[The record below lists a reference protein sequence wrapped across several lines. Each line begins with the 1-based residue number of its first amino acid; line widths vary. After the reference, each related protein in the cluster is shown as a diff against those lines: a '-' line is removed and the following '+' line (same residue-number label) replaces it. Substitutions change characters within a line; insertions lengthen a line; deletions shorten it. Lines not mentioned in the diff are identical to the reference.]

1 MVSTSRDPARIAGMF
16 DQIAQRYDTLNR
28 LISLGMDK
36 GWRARAVHELALT
49 GSDRVLDMCTGTADF
64 AVEAATSTTGR
75 ARMVVGIDFA
85 GEMLRMGLAKIRK
98 AGLGAQIHLVR
109 GDATNVPL
117 PDQSM
122 DAAMVG
128 FGIRNVVD
136 RDRAIREFVRVLK
149 PGGRLAVLEPGA
161 PRIPGIQTLHIW
173 YLRYLLPFV
182 GRLLSQHGE
191 AYAYLPASVEQF
203 PSPEVF
209 ATLLTQNG
217 FASVRTVPL
226 TFGIVYLYVAT
237 TAGPHETAG
246 PRTRK

>member
-16 DQIAQRYDTLNR
+16 DRIALRYDTLNR

-36 GWRARAVHELALT
+36 GWRARAVRELSLT
-49 GSDRVLDMCTGTADF
+49 GSERVLDMCTGTADF
-64 AVEAATSTTGR
+64 AVEAVTSKAGR
-75 ARMVVGIDFA
+75 AASVVGIDFA
-85 GEMLRMGLAKIRK
+85 GEMLRIGDAKIRK
-98 AGLGAQIHLVR
+98 AGLAGRIHLVR

-117 PDQSM
+117 PDACVE
-122 DAAMVG
+122 AAMVG

-136 RDRAIREFVRVLK
+136 RERAITEFVRVLK

-161 PRIPGIQTLHIW
+161 PKIPGVQTLHIW

-182 GRLLSQHGE
+182 GRLLSKHGE

-203 PSPEVF
+203 PSPEAF
-209 ATLLTQNG
+209 AALLTQNG

-237 TAGPHETAG
+237 KAHGETV
-246 PRTRK
+246 RR

>member
-1 MVSTSRDPARIAGMF
+1 MFDRIAR
-16 DQIAQRYDTLNR
+16 RYDTLNR

-36 GWRARAVHELALT
+36 GWRARAVRELSLT
-49 GSDRVLDMCTGTADF
+49 GRERVLDMCTGTADF
-64 AVEAATSTTGR
+64 AIEAVTSKAGC
-75 ARMVVGIDFA
+75 AASVVGIDFA
-85 GEMLRMGLAKIRK
+85 GEMLRIAQAKIQK
-98 AGLGAQIHLVR
+98 AGLTDRIQLIR
-109 GDATNVPL
+109 GDATSVPL
-117 PDQSM
+117 PDECV

-136 RDRAIREFVRVLK
+136 RERAVTEFVRVLK

-161 PRIPGIQTLHIW
+161 PRIPGVRTFHIW

-182 GRLLSQHGE
+182 GRLLSKHGE

-203 PSPEVF
+203 PSPEAF
-209 ATLLTQNG
+209 STLLTQNG

-237 TAGPHETAG
+237 KADSPTA
-246 PRTRK
+246 RR

>member
-1 MVSTSRDPARIAGMF
+1 MVDTSRDPARIVGMF
-16 DQIAQRYDTLNR
+16 DRIALRYDTLNR

-36 GWRARAVHELALT
+36 GWRARAVRELSLT
-49 GSDRVLDMCTGTADF
+49 GSERVLDMCTGTADF
-64 AVEAATSTTGR
+64 AVEAATSR
-75 ARMVVGIDFA
+75 AGHAASVIGIDFA
-85 GEMLRMGLAKIRK
+85 GEMLRIGLEKIRK
-98 AGLGAQIHLVR
+98 SDLAGRIHLVR

-117 PDQSM
+117 PDACV

-136 RDRAIREFVRVLK
+136 RERAIAEFARVLR
-149 PGGRLAVLEPGA
+149 PGGRLVILEPGA
-161 PRIPGIQTLHIW
+161 PKIPGVRTMHIW

-182 GRLLSQHGE
+182 GRVLSKHGE

-209 ATLLTQNG
+209 ASLLTQHG
-217 FASVRTVPL
+217 FASARAVPL

-237 TAGPHETAG
+237 KAPGRNSGAVDS
-246 PRTRK
+246 

>member
-1 MVSTSRDPARIAGMF
+1 MFDRIA
-16 DQIAQRYDTLNR
+16 ARYDTLNR

-36 GWRARAVHELALT
+36 GWRARAIRELSLT
-49 GSDRVLDMCTGTADF
+49 GSERVLDMCTGTADF
-64 AVEAATSTTGR
+64 AVEAVTSTAGR
-75 ARMVVGIDFA
+75 ARGVIGIDFA
-85 GEMLRMGLAKIRK
+85 GEMLRIGLAKIRR
-98 AGLGAQIHLVR
+98 AGLDRRIHLVR

-117 PDQSM
+117 PAASM

-136 RDRAIREFVRVLK
+136 RERAIREFARVLK

-161 PRIPGIQTLHIW
+161 PKIPGVRTFHIW

-182 GRLLSQHGE
+182 GRLLSKHGE

-203 PSPEVF
+203 PSPEAF
-209 ATLLTQNG
+209 AAQLMQNG
-217 FASVRTVPL
+217 FAAVRTVPL

-237 TAGPHETAG
+237 KAQQETAG
-246 PRTRK
+246 R